1 MFVLHATKK
10 LLDRIGPPDD
20 AAADASTALGNWYAT
35 ALFWKPQVAL
45 FVNEPTLLPVFLPL
59 APASTLVRRFA
70 PALAT
75 TLRAH
80 GVDARFIDA
89 ELAAM
94 AEHRLAKTSNRS
106 VVGSLTDFAY
116 LADVRRTRGGV
127 EDLLSLS
134 LSLAQTPC
142 SPLANRHGF
151 PDRELL
157 ALIANWPGADH

>member
-10 LLDRIGPPDD
+10 LLDRIGPPED

-70 PALAT
+70 PALAA
-75 TLRAH
+75 TLAAH

-94 AEHRLAKTSNRS
+94 AEYRLAKTNNRS
-106 VVGSLTDFAY
+106 
-116 LADVRRTRGGV
+116 LADARRARGGV

-151 PDRELL
+151 PDRELH
-157 ALIANWPGADH
+157 ALIANWPGAGH